1 MLRIKNTASKYSK
14 IRSWEIRGDELAQL
28 LQKVT
33 LEISELADRV
43 TDLEY
48 WILDQVLRQVLARRH
63 FDVPQSV
70 LIAEAHR
77 LSNDYKRS
85 LFKPFEDLS
94 LLELN
99 KFAWIINRWLL
110 DFLEGYTFRMCL
122 EQFLDAMRTLLWNK
136 EQMNQRYLWLS
147 ESNWLFLKNTGFLGE
162 IFYNSKWWIV
172 DIDIILWKMQILLN
186 LVFETSSA
194 ISRGALN
201 RILLN
206 FNPLNGDAVIENSD
220 IQCIVTKMKTL
231 KRENLF
237 DY

>member
-1 MLRIKNTASKYSK
+1 MLKIKETANNYSR
-14 IRSWEIRGDELAQL
+14 IRSWEMQGDELAQL

-33 LEISELADRV
+33 GETSELVDWV
-43 TDLEY
+43 SDLEY
-48 WILDQVLRQVLARRH
+48 WILDQVLRQVIARHH

-85 LFKPFEDLS
+85 LFIPLEALT

-99 KFAWIINRWLL
+99 KFAWIVNRWLL
-110 DFLEGYTFRMCL
+110 DFLEGYTFRIGL
-122 EQFLDAMRTLLWNK
+122 TQFIDSMRVLLWNR
-136 EQMNQRYLWLS
+136 EQMNRMYLWLS

-162 IFYNSKWWIV
+162 ISYNSKWGIV
-172 DIDIILWKMQILLN
+172 DIDTILLKIQIALN

-194 ISRGALN
+194 ILRGALN

-206 FNPLNGDAVIENSD
+206 FNPLNRDVVIDNSD
-220 IQCIVTKMKTL
+220 IQSISSKIKKL
-231 KRENLF
+231 KNDGLLEQ
-237 DY
+237 